1 MESLLSFY
9 ILVLLGNIFPSA
21 VLAAKGVVPLDS
33 LTFDKVI
40 RNHKVVLVKFDK
52 QYAYGE
58 KEDEFKKFAEQ
69 AATQSDLLVAEV
81 GVSEYGEKEN
91 DDVRERFGVSKD
103 DYPVF
108 KLFKQGQKEAIDYTQ
123 SVTSEDLA
131 RFVRLESDLW
141 LGKPNTLESF
151 DKLVAEFLKADQ
163 DKYDDFIA
171 KAEETMNVVEE
182 KDQLIA
188 KMYVST
194 MKKIKEK
201 GVEFVSSETARVNKL
216 LNEKVSDAKKAM
228 FKSRLDI
235 LASFTD
241 YLKKAKDEL

>member
-1 MESLLSFY
+1 
-9 ILVLLGNIFPSA
+9 
-21 VLAAKGVVPLDS
+21 
-33 LTFDKVI
+33 
-40 RNHKVVLVKFDK
+40 
-52 QYAYGE
+52 
-58 KEDEFKKFAEQ
+58 
-69 AATQSDLLVAEV
+69 
-81 GVSEYGEKEN
+81 
-91 DDVRERFGVSKD
+91 
-103 DYPVF
+103 
-108 KLFKQGQKEAIDYTQ
+108 
-123 SVTSEDLA
+123 
-131 RFVRLESDLW
+131 
-141 LGKPNTLESF
+141 LESF

>member
-1 MESLLSFY
+1 M
-9 ILVLLGNIFPSA
+9 
-21 VLAAKGVVPLDS
+21 
-33 LTFDKVI
+33 
-40 RNHKVVLVKFDK
+40 
-52 QYAYGE
+52 
-58 KEDEFKKFAEQ
+58 
-69 AATQSDLLVAEV
+69 
-81 GVSEYGEKEN
+81 
-91 DDVRERFGVSKD
+91 
-103 DYPVF
+103 
-108 KLFKQGQKEAIDYTQ
+108 
-123 SVTSEDLA
+123 
-131 RFVRLESDLW
+131 
-141 LGKPNTLESF
+141 ESF

>member
-1 MESLLSFY
+1 M
-9 ILVLLGNIFPSA
+9 
-21 VLAAKGVVPLDS
+21 
-33 LTFDKVI
+33 
-40 RNHKVVLVKFDK
+40 
-52 QYAYGE
+52 
-58 KEDEFKKFAEQ
+58 
-69 AATQSDLLVAEV
+69 
-81 GVSEYGEKEN
+81 
-91 DDVRERFGVSKD
+91 
-103 DYPVF
+103 
-108 KLFKQGQKEAIDYTQ
+108 
-123 SVTSEDLA
+123 
-131 RFVRLESDLW
+131 
-141 LGKPNTLESF
+141 ESF

-182 KDQLIA
+182 KDQLTA